1 MSTMDDRELSCL
13 IQAPDNLG
21 DNLVHVAAW
30 VTAEAR
36 QRDEPPDAVLQ
47 ELINEVGYNG
57 RDLPPTSARV
67 RMKRRHREFLLQ
79 VRLPYKDSAE
89 RVVPILCYGL
99 LPDREER
106 SFPVRVA
113 ESLTAFL
120 VTSEMPPDEQFAVVV
135 EDAARRLARDAHSKN
150 PLLAPLRAI
159 ADTFVGSVPEPAPD
173 TPVTP
178 AEPEPELETVP
189 ERAPDPPAS
198 LTEPELETVPER
210 APDPPAT
217 LTEAELETVLRAID
231 LAESHAEATPE
242 MLELRARLRTPSK
255 VETS

>member
-178 AEPEPELETVP
+178 AEPE
-189 ERAPDPPAS
+189 
-198 LTEPELETVPER
+198 LETVPER

>member
-106 SFPVRVA
+106 SFPVHVA

-120 VTSEMPPDEQFAVVV
+120 VTSDMPPDEQFAVVV

-178 AEPEPELETVP
+178 A
-189 ERAPDPPAS
+189 
-198 LTEPELETVPER
+198 EPELETVPER